1 MQNILSSI
9 MAARGRQ
16 LKQSV
21 NIFHILMLYRRL
33 PINARTTIRFSY
45 VDIPS
50 TLTFI
55 IKSVYA
61 VGTSTLMIASQ
72 KKKVL
77 GILYLISEQEA
88 NRLDTLLPPIHIISQ
103 EKVVGCGWES
113 AVFEHSKKVTVLAMD
128 VA

>member
-1 MQNILSSI
+1 
-9 MAARGRQ
+9 
-16 LKQSV
+16 
-21 NIFHILMLYRRL
+21 
-33 PINARTTIRFSY
+33 
-45 VDIPS
+45 
-50 TLTFI
+50 
-55 IKSVYA
+55 
-61 VGTSTLMIASQ
+61 MIASQ